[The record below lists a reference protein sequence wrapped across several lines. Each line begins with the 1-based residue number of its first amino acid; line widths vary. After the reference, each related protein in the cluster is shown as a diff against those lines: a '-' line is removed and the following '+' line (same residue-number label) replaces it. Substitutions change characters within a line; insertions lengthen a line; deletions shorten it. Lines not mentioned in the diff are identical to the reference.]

1 MRKRKEVRRLR
12 QKSRLIFV
20 GLQEPQTQKLLGSL
34 QLFWCSFLKDVSC
47 WGSMPTKKVNA
58 VVREGTAESR
68 GPDSMLAL
76 CSSSQPSLGSVAE
89 TMLIYHRGEP
99 NASHRLQAS
108 YSSQSSCNLLWINGP
123 RSAREQNGVEGYPLK
138 HKKLKHRG
146 YRLETY
152 LCILWS
158 PSSLNTPADSG
169 K

>member
-1 MRKRKEVRRLR
+1 
-12 QKSRLIFV
+12 
-20 GLQEPQTQKLLGSL
+20 
-34 QLFWCSFLKDVSC
+34 
-47 WGSMPTKKVNA
+47 MPTKKVNA

-169 K
+169 KWRIPWCSHIPQTCRCLNLSHTHSHLGNLFSIPRLILVHPSNSKAIF